1 MSTAVSLCVFRIE
14 VCNGYPALNHLN
26 FSASKFKRS
35 MESDEKPCNNVAS
48 SSKDTAMLARKVRG
62 RRKMQDITIETY
74 ENKSQNPNPEDEAV
88 KTLENKIMD
97 VKLSD
102 SQETTLQNIKDS
114 AESPFKLEDSDKTN
128 ETKSEACDPLSSET
142 NKQKIPETLG
152 FISGNPFVEIT
163 KGILHL
169 YKENELTPMDSGS
182 DRSEMVCMLAVPAS
196 VTCHDLLLFTA
207 ACQGDMQ
214 HLRIIRDST
223 PNQYMAL
230 VKFRS
235 QAAADEFY
243 RTFNG
248 APFNSME
255 ENVCNL
261 AFVSRVETV
270 REDAGEAVL
279 WPPLHHTELPTCPVC
294 LERMDE
300 SVDGILTIL
309 CNHSF
314 HGSCLSKWGDY
325 TCPVC
330 RFVQTP
336 EMAADSRCFECLSSE
351 SLWICLIC
359 GHVGCGRYVQGH
371 AYKHFLETQHCYSMQ
386 LGSNRVWDYVGDN
399 FVHRLL
405 QNKADGK
412 LVEVGDGRGS
422 GEGGLMGGGMH
433 SDGGRE
439 HGCDCDGLCG
449 SGRRCELSECSTTGK
464 CRHQGSSDEKLD
476 SLQLEFTYLLT
487 SQLESQRLYFEEALS
502 RIEKQS
508 ELEQCELKEKTKRII
523 EENQNLQSKLATALR
538 EKQAQERRV
547 QQLSAKL
554 SAAQNELQEER
565 QMSKSMQHNQSVWH
579 EKFITLEKKFE
590 EQQKEKEKEIQS
602 LKEQLRDIMFYLE
615 AQNQIAQLPD
625 RDDIAGGEVVV
636 GAGALAPSPE
646 VSNRG
651 KHRRRK
657 GR

>member
-1 MSTAVSLCVFRIE
+1 MSTAVTLCVFRIE
-14 VCNGYPALNHLN
+14 ICDGFPLLDHLN
-26 FSASKFKRS
+26 FTAPKYLRS
-35 MESDEKPCNNVAS
+35 MAAEEKQCNNIAS
-48 SSKDTAMLARKVRG
+48 SSKDTQMLVRKVRG
-62 RRKMQDITIETY
+62 RREMQEITIETY
-74 ENKSQNPNPEDEAV
+74 ENKSQDPIENDETEKDSNV
-88 KTLENKIMD
+88 HGIDIKNDNSKKSTTGD
-97 VKLSD
+97 TSD
-102 SQETTLQNIKDS
+102 SSVFPIKSCEKGSDSETI
-114 AESPFKLEDSDKTN
+114 
-128 ETKSEACDPLSSET
+128 SEACDQRSAEIS
-142 NKQKIPETLG
+142 KQRLPETLG

-163 KGILHL
+163 KGVLHL
-169 YKENELTPMDSGS
+169 YKENELTSIESGVE
-182 DRSEMVCMLAVPAS
+182 RSEMVCMLAVPAS

-207 ACQGDMQ
+207 ACQADMQ

-235 QAAADEFY
+235 QEAADEFY
-243 RTFNG
+243 RSFNG
-248 APFNSME
+248 VPFNSME

-261 AFVSRVETV
+261 AYVSRVETLH
-270 REDAGEAVL
+270 EDAGDSVL
-279 WPPLHHTELPTCPVC
+279 WPPPHHTELPTCPVC

-336 EMAADSRCFECLSSE
+336 EMAADSRCFECQSSE

-422 GEGGLMGGGMH
+422 GEVVGGGRY

-439 HGCDCDGLCG
+439 VGCGCDGLCG
-449 SGRRCELSECSTTGK
+449 SGNNCEMSECSTTGK
-464 CRHQGSSDEKLD
+464 CHHHGSSDEKLD

-487 SQLESQRLYFEEALS
+487 SQLESQRLYFEEAMS
-502 RIEKQS
+502 RLEKKS
-508 ELEQCELKEKTKRII
+508 ELEQSELKEKAKRVT
-523 EENQNLQSKLATALR
+523 EENYTLQSKLAATLR
-538 EKQAQERRV
+538 EKQAQERKV

-554 SAAQNELQEER
+554 NAIQTELQEEK
-565 QMSKSMQHNQSVWH
+565 QMSKGMQHNQSIWH
-579 EKFITLEKKFE
+579 EKFISLEKKFE

-615 AQNQIAQLPD
+615 AQNQIAQSPD

-636 GAGALAPSPE
+636 GAGALSSPSE
-646 VSNRG
+646 VTSKG